1 MHHFNKIPHNLS
13 IARVTPLF
21 DGVIV
26 PITSPGEKFGMCSFQ
41 FPSQAENIQEGQK
54 WHDVNLD

>member
-1 MHHFNKIPHNLS
+1 MRHFNKITHNLS

-26 PITSPGEKFGMCSFQ
+26 PITSPGEDFGMCCFQ
-41 FPSQAENIQEGQK
+41 FPPQAENIQEG
-54 WHDVNLD
+54 

>member
-1 MHHFNKIPHNLS
+1 MRHFNKITHNLS

-26 PITSPGEKFGMCSFQ
+26 PITSPGEDFGMCSFQ
-41 FPSQAENIQEGQK
+41 FPPQAENIQEG
-54 WHDVNLD
+54 